1 MRKDADELLW
11 GGLEPLLDQCG
22 AYALSQFCN
31 LQEEEAD
38 ISKEER
44 SHGKARRGSPGD
56 MSVSAASR
64 AVQRRGASPF

>member
-38 ISKEER
+38 ISKEEH
-44 SHGKARRGSPGD
+44 SQGKALRGSPGD
-56 MSVSAASR
+56 RSVSAASR